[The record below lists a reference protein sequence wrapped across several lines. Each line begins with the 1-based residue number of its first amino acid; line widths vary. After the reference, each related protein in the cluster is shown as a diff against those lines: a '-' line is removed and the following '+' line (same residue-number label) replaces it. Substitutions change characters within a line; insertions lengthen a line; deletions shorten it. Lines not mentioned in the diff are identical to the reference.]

1 MLKNTSVILVAF
13 FMLATCGYLLY
24 LNAIPSAQTVDTQ
37 QPQNSESTTKK
48 EISETKQPDIEKK
61 VESKLSPTDGIHI
74 MPDETVMTKDGTVV
88 FGANILQNGTIK
100 LEDGTIVTPVMDMRP
115 STETKPEVVQKPSH
129 VVIDIVGVDFSYDVK
144 QIKVKQGDTV
154 TINFKSDKGFH
165 DWVIDEFASATE
177 RVTENDGITSV
188 TFVADEIGTFQ
199 YYCSVMNHRQ
209 MGMVG
214 YLIVEER

>member
-1 MLKNTSVILVAF
+1 MKNILRISLIAF
-13 FMLATCGYLLY
+13 CILLAFGYLFSQYKKPESEKVDVQKVQSEPQQEKVIDTIDL
-24 LNAIPSAQTVDTQ
+24 LPSEKQ
-37 QPQNSESTTKK
+37 E
-48 EISETKQPDIEKK
+48 ETKDTIPE
-61 VESKLSPTDGIHI
+61 GMHI
-74 MPDETVMTKDGTVV
+74 MPDGVVMAKDGKEVTD
-88 FGANILQNGTIK
+88 AQILSDGTIRLK
-100 LEDGTIVTPVMDMRP
+100 NGAIVTPVMDMRAKNATQSSLSAP
-115 STETKPEVVQKPSH
+115 KQNH
-129 VVIDIVGVDFSYDVK
+129 VVVVIAGVDFSYDVK

-154 TINFKSDKGFH
+154 TINFKSNKGFH

-188 TFVADEIGTFQ
+188 TFVADEVGTFQ